1 MRILLLLALVLAV
14 VHGSEPLR
22 IAALGDSLTGDRPGK
37 PYLHAYLKWIDLVA
51 LGVQARGH
59 EAEAINAGWGGG
71 TTRGVASKGE
81 PGALARLQAD
91 VIDRRPGICVVMIG
105 GNNFARVKTED
116 PASATVA
123 AVRAAYREDLVAI
136 VDRLQAAGIRT
147 LLLQYPQARA
157 KDPATAWVHLAWGNP
172 VVAEVATAKGL
183 PVLDLE
189 PAFAAALAAGAAPA
203 ELLNE
208 KDGVHLNARGE
219 LVVARAV
226 TARLVDLGWVR

>member
-1 MRILLLLALVLAV
+1 MRILLLLALVIAA
-14 VHGSEPLR
+14 HTSEPLR

-51 LGVQARGH
+51 LGVQARGQD
-59 EAEAINAGWGGG
+59 AEAVNAGWAGG
-71 TTRGVASKGE
+71 TTRGVPSKGE
-81 PGALARLQAD
+81 PGALSRLQAD

-105 GNNFARVKTED
+105 GNNFARVNAED

-123 AVRAAYREDLVAI
+123 AARAAYREDLVAI

-157 KDPATAWVHLAWGNP
+157 KDPASAWVHLAWGNP
-172 VVAEVATAKGL
+172 VVAEVAAAKGL

-189 PAFAAALAAGAAPA
+189 PAFAAALSAGAPA
-203 ELLNE
+203 VDLLNE
-208 KDGVHLNARGE
+208 RDGVHLNPRGE

-226 TARLVDLGWVR
+226 TARLVDLGWIR

>member
-1 MRILLLLALVLAV
+1 MRILFLLALLVAAAN
-14 VHGSEPLR
+14 GSEPLR

-37 PYLHAYLKWIDLVA
+37 PYLHAYVKWVDLVA
-51 LGVQARGH
+51 LGVQARGQD
-59 EAEAINAGWGGG
+59 AEAVNAGWAGG
-71 TTRGVASKGE
+71 TTRGLPSKGE
-81 PGALARLQAD
+81 PGALTRLQAD

-105 GNNFARVKTED
+105 GNNFARVKAED

-123 AVRAAYREDLVAI
+123 AARAAYREDLVAI

-157 KDPATAWVHLAWGNP
+157 KGVHLAWGNP
-172 VVAEVATAKGL
+172 VVAEVAAAKGL

-189 PAFAAALAAGAAPA
+189 PAFAAALSAGAPA
-203 ELLNE
+203 ADLLNE
-208 KDGVHLNARGE
+208 RDGVHLNPRGE